1 MKKPDTTQHPIP
13 PRLDYIAGISWR
25 LLVILGLIAVFI
37 FLVIQLKVI
46 VIPFLIALLVT
57 ALLYPLVK
65 WLSKKGVKKGLAV
78 AMSLVGLLLVVAG
91 LLFAVGQQVRSAY
104 PGLRDRVQESYSAV
118 LGTLS
123 AEPFNIDT
131 AQINSFTD
139 DIVSFAQNN
148 SSTLLSGLS
157 SVGSTAGNVA
167 TGIFLAFFCV
177 IFLLLDGKTI
187 WRWTTKM
194 VPKISR
200 PRVFD
205 AGLKGWTTLINFVK
219 SQVAVAGVDAVG
231 IGIGA
236 LLLQVPLAIPIAV
249 LVFLGSFIPVVGAI
263 VTGMIAVVLALIFNG
278 WVAALLMLGV
288 VLLVQF
294 IEGNILQ
301 PFLIGK
307 SVKIHPLA
315 IVLAVAVGTLLAGIP
330 GALFAVPIVAVL
342 NVMLVAI
349 LGDKREDKNTKDVPA
364 KKAA

>member
-1 MKKPDTTQHPIP
+1 MKEPKNSQHSVP
-13 PRLDYIAGISWR
+13 PRLDYIAGIAWR
-25 LLVILGLIAVFI
+25 LLVILGLVAIFI
-37 FLVIQLKVI
+37 FIIIQLKVV
-46 VIPFLIALLVT
+46 VIPFLVALLVT

-65 WLSKKGVKKGLAV
+65 WLQKKGVKKGIGV
-78 AMSLVGLLLVVAG
+78 ALSMAGMLLVVAG
-91 LLFAVGQQVRSAY
+91 LLFAVVQQVRSAY
-104 PGLRDRVQESYSAV
+104 PELRDRVQDSYASV
-118 LGTLS
+118 LTVLS
-123 AEPFNIDT
+123 SEPFNIDT
-131 AQINSFTD
+131 SEVNNFTED
-139 DIVSFAQNN
+139 LMSFAQNN

-167 TGIFLAFFCV
+167 TGIFVALFCV
-177 IFLLLDGKTI
+177 IFLLLDGKNI
-187 WRWTTKM
+187 WRWTTNL

-205 AGLKGWTTLINFVK
+205 AGLKGWNTLINFVK

-278 WVAALLMLGV
+278 WIAALLMLGV

-301 PFLIGK
+301 PFLMGK
-307 SVKIHPLA
+307 AVKIHPLA

-330 GALFAVPIVAVL
+330 GALFSVPIVAVV

-349 LGDKREDKNTKDVPA
+349 LGE
-364 KKAA
+364 KKPTPKTAS